1 MSKETIT
8 RVYRE
13 TEGLYGVEGVARQE
27 AVESGVATL
36 MVEFNAGRLDIDVER
51 YFRRRL
57 IEADETDGR
66 SADLILSRAAF
77 GQVPLVA
84 ADLDV
89 VVTLGN
95 GLRKQWAD
103 VTLADL
109 TAMNAIRYQNYKQAE
124 KAYNDFNSAFIRLR
138 EVMLHHGTF
147 GAAYE
152 ADGFPPV
159 PVPAEARRAS

>member
-13 TEGLYGVEGVARQE
+13 TVGMFGAVGVSRQE
-27 AVESGVATL
+27 AIESGVSTL
-36 MVEFNAGRLDIDVER
+36 MAEHRAGRLDVDVER

-57 IEADETDGR
+57 VEADEKDGR
-66 SADLILSRAAF
+66 NADTIMRRAAF

-89 VVTLGN
+89 VVTLGG

-103 VTLADL
+103 VSLSDL
-109 TAMNAIRYQNYKQAE
+109 VAMNDIRFQNYQQAE
-124 KAYNDFNSAFIRLR
+124 QAYMDFNKALVRIR
-138 EVMLHHGTF
+138 EVMMQHGTF
-147 GAAYE
+147 GAVWE
-152 ADGFPPV
+152 ADGFPPEHGE
-159 PVPAEARRAS
+159 AEARAS